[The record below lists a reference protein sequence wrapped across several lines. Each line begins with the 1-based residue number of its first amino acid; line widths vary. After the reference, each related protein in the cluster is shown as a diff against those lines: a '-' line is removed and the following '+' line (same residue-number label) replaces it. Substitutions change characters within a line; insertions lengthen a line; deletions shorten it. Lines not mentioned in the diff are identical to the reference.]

1 MNLYQ
6 EVNSPNHCFVVAGP
20 NSGAVL
26 FGSLNMETT
35 ENDLSFLSFA
45 CPFTPDRSHE
55 NFVEQQ
61 DICGHCSAAT
71 AAASIT
77 IMPGTGSSWL

>member
-1 MNLYQ
+1 MELTMNLYH

-35 ENDLSFLSFA
+35 ENDLVVLVLSMSFHS
-45 CPFTPDRSHE
+45 
-55 NFVEQQ
+55 
-61 DICGHCSAAT
+61 
-71 AAASIT
+71 
-77 IMPGTGSSWL
+77 